1 MKPVAFDYRRP
12 ASLDEALALL
22 KGNDGS
28 IKLIA
33 GGQSLGPMLNLR
45 MVQPTLL
52 VDIARLKE
60 LAGVAETAD
69 GLTIGAAVRHAAIE
83 DGEVP
88 DVANGLLRRVA
99 GGIAYR
105 AVRNRGTIGGSLSHA
120 DPAGDWAPAMMA
132 LDAVVIARGG
142 AGTREIAAGKFVA
155 GPLAT
160 ALEPDEIAQ
169 SVRVPRLSADARWGH
184 VKLCRKPGEFAES
197 LAVVVIDRARKAI
210 RAVVTSP
217 RHAPAYL
224 AGTAQLIDGLKGWS
238 ADAEQ
243 KVKEAVAADL
253 KALKLVGD
261 DAYRLQIHR
270 ATVARAAREALS

>member
-1 MKPVAFDYRRP
+1 MKPVAFDYKRP
-12 ASLDEALALL
+12 ASLDEALALI

-28 IKLIA
+28 TKLLA

-45 MVQPTLL
+45 MVQPTLI
-52 VDIARLKE
+52 VDVARLKE
-60 LAGVAETAD
+60 LVGVAETKD
-69 GLTIGAAVRHAAIE
+69 GVTVGAAVRHAAIE

-120 DPAGDWAPAMMA
+120 DPAGDWAPVMMA
-132 LDAVVIARGG
+132 LDAVVVARGG
-142 AGTREIAAGKFVA
+142 AGARDIPAGRFVQ

-160 ALEPDEIAQ
+160 ALEADEIAQ
-169 SVRVPRLSADARWGH
+169 SVRIPRLSPDAKWGQ
-184 VKLCRKPGEFAES
+184 VKLCRKPGEFAEL
-197 LAVVVIDRARKAI
+197 LAVVVIDRKRRAI

-217 RHAPAYL
+217 RHAPTYL

-243 KVKEAVAADL
+243 KIKDAVAADL
-253 KALKLVGD
+253 KASKLVGD
-261 DAYRLQIHR
+261 DPYRLQIYR
-270 ATVARAAREALS
+270 VTVARAVREALS